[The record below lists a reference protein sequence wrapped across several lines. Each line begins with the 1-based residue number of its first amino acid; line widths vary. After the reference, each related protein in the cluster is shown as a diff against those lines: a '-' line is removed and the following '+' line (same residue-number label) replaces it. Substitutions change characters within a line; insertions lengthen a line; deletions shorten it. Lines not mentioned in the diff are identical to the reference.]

1 MQKLNGGV
9 TYPRSTDCVVV
20 HVLLPGSPQF
30 LVHSI
35 VVVQSLTLI

>member
-20 HVLLPGSPQF
+20 CVLLPGSPQV

-35 VVVQSLTLI
+35 VAVQSLGLV